1 MGTLYRYLYICWN
14 KNNVDIQVKSPAIR
28 SNIII
33 GKFYTW
39 FVNQH
44 SCFDLFKLALK
55 HLLADIKGIYPFLS
69 YS

>member
-14 KNNVDIQVKSPAIR
+14 KNNVDIQVKSPANR

-44 SCFDLFKLALK
+44 SCFDLF
-55 HLLADIKGIYPFLS
+55 
-69 YS
+69 